1 MKKTLSLIL
10 AVMMLLGCMS
20 VTAFAGGHDPS
31 VVIAGTTL
39 TADGIVSN
47 IAITSGTVTYTAASG
62 GNPAKLILENA
73 VISGPCEAPII
84 SVNDLNLVIE
94 LIGNNQVTAGSNAAV
109 KSMDTELTITGS
121 GSLIIH
127 GNGGEGSVAIGVK
140 GLGGITL
147 SEGCKMVGSTS
158 TTETVIDTM
167 SEVTFDAD
175 KKTYMVGE
183 AVAQTVAIYNSNAA
197 SGKSG
202 TTDITA
208 VKAAAPLSYE
218 MVIPSAVN
226 MTEAGVVEIGTP
238 SVENV
243 ENATENTVI
252 SYIATGTQLTL
263 EGGTAT
269 MATSYYTDSEGKTP
283 LTDDAIEVYKNSAV
297 IASPTSL
304 YVGVA
309 ETDWDAADAGTYKAT
324 VTFNFEAEEKEAEL
338 TS

>member
-1 MKKTLSLIL
+1 MKKTLAFIL
-10 AVMMLLGCMS
+10 TLVMLLSCLS
-20 VTAFAGGHDPS
+20 VTAFAGGQEPS

-47 IAITSGTVTYTAASG
+47 TAITSGTVTYTAASG

-109 KSMDTELTITGS
+109 ISMGTELTITGS

-140 GLGGITL
+140 GFGGITL

-175 KKTYMVGE
+175 KKHIWLAKQLPRPLLSTTPMPHPE
-183 AVAQTVAIYNSNAA
+183 NPAIPPSRRRSQRPSWNT
-197 SGKSG
+197 KSLF
-202 TTDITA
+202 
-208 VKAAAPLSYE
+208 PRLSR
-218 MVIPSAVN
+218 
-226 MTEAGVVEIGTP
+226 
-238 SVENV
+238 
-243 ENATENTVI
+243 
-252 SYIATGTQLTL
+252 
-263 EGGTAT
+263 
-269 MATSYYTDSEGKTP
+269 
-283 LTDDAIEVYKNSAV
+283 
-297 IASPTSL
+297 
-304 YVGVA
+304 
-309 ETDWDAADAGTYKAT
+309 
-324 VTFNFEAEEKEAEL
+324 
-338 TS
+338 